1 MKLKTTTGYRV
12 WASIVLLA
20 VTLGVAAQSKVTLRL
35 TDEPLPKALR
45 LIEQQGGKSIIFSVS
60 ETEKHK
66 VNADIRDTTQAGAI
80 NQVLIGKPFV
90 SKEREDYFVVQKL
103 EKKDVTIGI
112 SGKVVDENQ

>member
-1 MKLKTTTGYRV
+1 MRQNKATIYRV
-12 WASIVLLA
+12 WASMVLLA
-20 VTLGVAAQSKVTLRL
+20 ATLGVTAQGRVTLRL

-80 NQVLIGKPFV
+80 NQVLTGKPFCRKSV
-90 SKEREDYFVVQKL
+90 R
-103 EKKDVTIGI
+103 TI
-112 SGKVVDENQ
+112 SWCRNKRRRT